1 MYKINLKNK
10 FLPDAKS
17 GMVLAMAVKMSEF
30 ADDLQQA
37 FQWTK
42 FVAVWFAI
50 ELVPP
55 HPSAFLPSFV
65 LSPEF
70 LPEQLSNSKKNQGLK

>member
-1 MYKINLKNK
+1 
-10 FLPDAKS
+10 
-17 GMVLAMAVKMSEF
+17 MVLATAVKMPALVE
-30 ADDLQQA
+30 DPPQA
-37 FQWTK
+37 FQWPK

-55 HPSAFLPSFV
+55 HPSAFLPSSV

-70 LPEQLSNSKKNQGLK
+70 LPEQLSNSKKIKVLK